1 MDSLAEEVR
10 DTDSVLTVPVCRFDN
25 TGLYRDPQE
34 EQDLLAVEEPVQIR
48 VGNRDLSITMRTPGN
63 DAELAAGFLFTE
75 GFVQRATD
83 IAGIECGVNNVTVS
97 LTEGL
102 GINLD
107 GAGRNFYMT
116 SSCGVCGKAS
126 IEALQNVGCEIL
138 PSGMPVVAESVIRS
152 MPGKLRAAQAVFDRT
167 GGLHASGLFSVEGD
181 LILVRED
188 VGRHNALDKLI
199 GRALLDGR
207 LPLHQSLLLVS
218 GRTSFELLQ
227 KAVMAGIPLIAA
239 VGAPSSLAVTTAVRF
254 GVTLIGFVRD
264 DRFNVYSGVNRI
276 NGRE

>member
-1 MDSLAEEVR
+1 MDSLAEQVR
-10 DTDSVLTVPVCRFDN
+10 DTDSILTVAVSRFDN
-25 TGLYRDPQE
+25 TGLCRDSQDK
-34 EQDLLAVEEPVQIR
+34 QDLLAVEEPVQIR
-48 VGNRDLSITMRTPGN
+48 VEDRDLSITMRTPGN

-75 GFVQRATD
+75 GLIHRASD
-83 IAGIECGVNNVTVS
+83 IAGIECGVNSVSVS
-97 LTEGL
+97 LSEGL
-102 GINLD
+102 GIDLD
-107 GAGRNFYMT
+107 LAGRNFYMT
-116 SSCGVCGKAS
+116 SSCGVCGKSS
-126 IEALQNVGCEIL
+126 IEALQNVGCKVL
-138 PSGMPVVAESVIRS
+138 PSGVPVVAESVIRS
-152 MPGKLRAAQAVFDRT
+152 MPGKLRAAQAVFNRT

-264 DRFNVYSGVNRI
+264 DRFNVYSGVSRI
-276 NGRE
+276 RE